1 MPEGKEKNH
10 PIQNIRGVGP
20 KIADTLSNLGIYQVE
35 DAVFHLPYKYED
47 RTNLTPIGD
56 APYETPLL
64 VEGEIVKSTVV
75 FRGKRMLI
83 TEIFDGTGRLTMRMF
98 HFALAQH
105 KNLKEGH
112 RIRCFG
118 TIRHGPKGKE
128 MIHPQYQVFS
138 QDEEIEIEDH
148 LTPIYPST
156 SNLQQGRLRK
166 LIQGSIVY
174 CQKNNLLKENWENEN
189 EDEDGF
195 KDLLSALIFI
205 HNPPTETSME
215 ILSAGKHPA
224 QRKLIKEELVAHIL
238 CSGMLK
244 RETELRKSPLMQ
256 STSKQENS
264 LLASLGFELT
274 NAQTRVWDEIKQDF
288 EKETP
293 MRRLLQGD
301 VGSGKTVIAA
311 LATLQASHNGL
322 QTAFM
327 CPTEILAEQH
337 YENMT
342 KWFTG
347 LGIKVDLLLGS
358 TKAKDRKRILSD
370 LQNGKTQV
378 LLGTHALFQKDV
390 IFNSVGL
397 TIIDEQHRFGVHQ
410 RFTLLEKGG
419 DKEKSPHQL
428 IMTATPIPR
437 TLSMTVYGALDTSII
452 DELPPG
458 RRPVETTSR
467 PNSMRS
473 KVIKRIEEVCLEGQR
488 VYWVCTLIEDS
499 DELEAQAAEDLFKEI
514 SKEVPKVKTG
524 LVHGRLKKEEKDKVI
539 NRFRKGDIQLL
550 VCTTVI
556 EVGVDVPEATLMI
569 IENPERLGLAQLH
582 QLRGRVGRK
591 ADLDSHC
598 LLLFKEPL
606 SDLAKERIS
615 TMETT
620 NDGFVIAEK
629 DLELR
634 GGGDIHGLRQSGLMN
649 LKIANPI
656 RDSDL
661 LESAQ
666 QEALLIAKTN
676 EVQAKSLISRW
687 VGARLDYSDS

>member
-1 MPEGKEKNH
+1 MPEGKNKNH

-20 KIADTLSNLGIYQVE
+20 KIAESLSNLGIYQIE
-35 DAVFHLPYKYED
+35 DAVFHLPYRYED
-47 RTNLTPIGD
+47 RTNLTPIGE
-56 APYETPLL
+56 APFETPLL
-64 VEGEIVKSTVV
+64 IEGEIVKSTVV
-75 FRGKRMLI
+75 FRGRRMLI
-83 TEIFDGTGRLTMRMF
+83 TEIYDGTGRLTMRMF

-105 KNLKEGH
+105 KNLKEGYK
-112 RIRCFG
+112 IRCFG

-138 QDEEIEIEDH
+138 KGDEIEIEDH

-156 SNLQQGRLRK
+156 SNLQQGRIRK
-166 LIQGSIVY
+166 MIQESILY
-174 CQKNNLLKENWENEN
+174 CQKNSLLKENWET
-189 EDEDGF
+189 EDESSF
-195 KDLLSALIFI
+195 KDLLSALTFI
-205 HNPPTETSME
+205 HNPPTETSLE
-215 ILSAGKHPA
+215 LLSLGQHPA

-244 RETELRKSPLMQ
+244 RETESRKVPLMKSP
-256 STSKQENS
+256 SSQEGKFMD
-264 LLASLGFELT
+264 SLGFNLT
-274 NAQTRVWDEIKQDF
+274 SAQERVWKEIKSDF
-288 EKETP
+288 NKESP

-301 VGSGKTVIAA
+301 VGSGKTVVAA
-311 LATLQASHNGL
+311 LAALQASQNGL
-322 QTAFM
+322 QTALM

-337 YENMT
+337 YVNISN
-342 KWFTG
+342 WFSK
-347 LGIKVDLLLGS
+347 LGIKVDLLLGA
-358 TKAKDRKRILSD
+358 TKAKERERILED
-370 LQNGKTQV
+370 LEQGTTKIMI
-378 LLGTHALFQKDV
+378 GTHTLFQKSV
-390 IFNSVGL
+390 IFRAIGL

-410 RFTLLEKGG
+410 RFSLLEKGG
-419 DKEKSPHQL
+419 SKERSPHQL

-437 TLSMTVYGALDTSII
+437 TLSMTVYGALDTSVI

-467 PNSMRS
+467 PNSMRE
-473 KVIKRIEEVCLEGQR
+473 KVINRIEKVCLEGQR
-488 VYWVCTLIEDS
+488 AFWVCTLIEDS
-499 DELEAQAAEDLFKEI
+499 DELEAQAAEELYKEI
-514 SKEVPKVKTG
+514 SHQIPKIKVG
-524 LVHGRLKKEEKDKVI
+524 LVHGRLKKEEKDKII
-539 NRFRKGDIQLL
+539 NKFRKGEIQLL

-591 ADLDSHC
+591 ADTDSHC
-598 LLLFKEPL
+598 LLLYKEPL
-606 SDLAKERIS
+606 SPLAQERIK
-615 TMETT
+615 TMEET

-666 QEALLIAKTN
+666 QEAFAIAKNN
-676 EVQAKSLISRW
+676 EVQARDLIYRW
-687 VGARLDYSDS
+687 IGTRKDYSDS

>member
-1 MPEGKEKNH
+1 MPEGNNKKH

-20 KIADTLSNLGIYQVE
+20 KIAESLSNLGIYQVE
-35 DAVFHLPYKYED
+35 DAVFHLPYRYED

-56 APYETPLL
+56 APFETPLL
-64 VEGEIVKSTVV
+64 IEGEIVKSTVV
-75 FRGKRMLI
+75 FRGRRMLI
-83 TEIFDGTGRLTMRMF
+83 TEIYDGTGRLTMRMF
-98 HFALAQH
+98 NFALAQH
-105 KNLKEGH
+105 KNLKEGCK
-112 RIRCFG
+112 IRCFG

-138 QDEEIEIEDH
+138 EGDEIEIEDH

-156 SNLQQGRLRK
+156 SNLQQGRIRK
-166 LIQGSIVY
+166 MIQESILY
-174 CQKNNLLKENWENEN
+174 CQKNSLLKENWET
-189 EDEDGF
+189 EDESSF
-195 KDLLSALIFI
+195 KDLLSALTFI
-205 HNPPTETSME
+205 HNPPTETSLE
-215 ILSAGKHPA
+215 LLSLGQHPA

-256 STSKQENS
+256 LASTHEDIFID
-264 LLASLGFELT
+264 SLGFVLT
-274 NAQTRVWDEIKQDF
+274 NAQTRVWNEIKQDF
-288 EKETP
+288 NKETP

-311 LATLQASHNGL
+311 LATLQASHNDL

-337 YENMT
+337 YENLT
-342 KWFTG
+342 KWFVV

-370 LQNGKTQV
+370 LQTGKTQV
-378 LLGTHALFQKDV
+378 LIGTHALFQKDV
-390 IFNSVGL
+390 VFKSVGL

-467 PNSMRS
+467 PNSMRN

-499 DELEAQAAEDLFKEI
+499 DELEAQAAEELFKEI
-514 SKEVPKVKTG
+514 SNEIPKVKTG
-524 LVHGRLKKEEKDKVI
+524 LVHGRLKKEEKDRVI
-539 NRFRKGDIQLL
+539 NRFRQGDIQLL

-591 ADLDSHC
+591 ADTDSHC
-598 LLLFKEPL
+598 LLLFREPL
-606 SDLAKERIS
+606 ADLAKERIS
-615 TMETT
+615 TMEST

-676 EVQAKSLISRW
+676 ELQARSLIHRW
-687 VGARLDYSDS
+687 IGARLDYSDS

>member
-1 MPEGKEKNH
+1 MPEGNNKKH

-20 KIADTLSNLGIYQVE
+20 KIAESLSNLGIYQVE
-35 DAVFHLPYKYED
+35 DAVFHLPYRYED

-56 APYETPLL
+56 APFETPLL
-64 VEGEIVKSTVV
+64 IEGEIVKSTVV
-75 FRGKRMLI
+75 FRGRRMLI
-83 TEIFDGTGRLTMRMF
+83 TEIYDGTGRLTMRMF
-98 HFALAQH
+98 HFAFAQH
-105 KNLKEGH
+105 KNLKEGSK
-112 RIRCFG
+112 IRCFG

-138 QDEEIEIEDH
+138 EGDEIEIEDH

-156 SNLQQGRLRK
+156 SNLQQGRIRK
-166 LIQGSIVY
+166 MVHESILY
-174 CQKNNLLKENWENEN
+174 CQKNSLLKENWET
-189 EDEDGF
+189 EDEGSF
-195 KDLLSALIFI
+195 KDLLSALTFI
-205 HNPPTETSME
+205 HNPPTETSLE
-215 ILSAGKHPA
+215 LLSLGQHPA

-256 STSKQENS
+256 LASTHEDIFID
-264 LLASLGFELT
+264 SLGFVLT
-274 NAQTRVWDEIKQDF
+274 NAQTRVWNEIKQDF
-288 EKETP
+288 NKETP

-311 LATLQASHNGL
+311 LATLQASHNDL

-337 YENMT
+337 YENLT
-342 KWFTG
+342 KWFVV

-370 LQNGKTQV
+370 LQTGKTQV
-378 LLGTHALFQKDV
+378 LIGTHALFQKDV
-390 IFNSVGL
+390 VFKSVGL

-467 PNSMRS
+467 PNSMRN

-499 DELEAQAAEDLFKEI
+499 DELEAQAAEELFKEI
-514 SKEVPKVKTG
+514 SNEIPKVKTG
-524 LVHGRLKKEEKDKVI
+524 LVHGRLKKEEKDRVI
-539 NRFRKGDIQLL
+539 NRFRQGDIQLL

-591 ADLDSHC
+591 ADTDSHC
-598 LLLFKEPL
+598 LLLFREPL
-606 SDLAKERIS
+606 ADLAKERIS
-615 TMETT
+615 TMEST

-676 EVQAKSLISRW
+676 ELQARSLIHRW
-687 VGARLDYSDS
+687 IGSRLDYSDS

>member
-1 MPEGKEKNH
+1 MPEGKEKKH
-10 PIQNIRGVGP
+10 PIQNIKGVGP
-20 KIADTLSNLGIYQVE
+20 KIADTLSNLGIYQVQ

-75 FRGKRMLI
+75 FRGRRMLI

-138 QDEEIEIEDH
+138 KDEKVEIEDH

-156 SNLQQGRLRK
+156 LNLQQGRLRK

-174 CQKNNLLKENWENEN
+174 CQKNNLLKENWETE
-189 EDEDGF
+189 EEGGF
-195 KDLLSALIFI
+195 KDLLSALTFI
-205 HNPPTETSME
+205 HNPPTETSLE
-215 ILSAGKHPA
+215 LLSSGQHPA

-256 STSKQENS
+256 SASKQEK
-264 LLASLGFELT
+264 LLLGSLGFELT
-274 NAQTRVWDEIKQDF
+274 DAQTRVWGEIKKDF

-311 LATLQASHNGL
+311 LATLQASHNSL

-342 KWFTG
+342 QWFTD

-370 LQNGKTQV
+370 LQSGKTQV

-499 DELEAQAAEDLFKEI
+499 DELEAQAAEELFKEI
-514 SKEVPKVKTG
+514 SSEVPKVKTG

-591 ADLDSHC
+591 ADTDSHC
-598 LLLFKEPL
+598 LLLFREPL
-606 SDLAKERIS
+606 SELAKERIS
-615 TMETT
+615 TMENT

-676 EVQAKSLISRW
+676 ELQARSLIKRW
-687 VGARLDYSDS
+687 IGARLDYSDS

>member
-1 MPEGKEKNH
+1 MPEGNNKKH

-20 KIADTLSNLGIYQVE
+20 KIAESLSNLGIYQVE
-35 DAVFHLPYKYED
+35 DAVFHLPYRYED

-56 APYETPLL
+56 APFETPLL
-64 VEGEIVKSTVV
+64 IEGEIVKSTVV
-75 FRGKRMLI
+75 FRGRRMLI
-83 TEIFDGTGRLTMRMF
+83 TEIYDGTGRLTMRMF
-98 HFALAQH
+98 HFAFAQH
-105 KNLKEGH
+105 KNLKEGCK
-112 RIRCFG
+112 IRCFG

-138 QDEEIEIEDH
+138 EGDEIEIEDH

-156 SNLQQGRLRK
+156 SNLQQGRIRK
-166 LIQGSIVY
+166 MIQESILY
-174 CQKNNLLKENWENEN
+174 CQKNSLLKENWET
-189 EDEDGF
+189 EDEGSF
-195 KDLLSALIFI
+195 KDLLSALTFI
-205 HNPPTETSME
+205 HNPPTETSLE
-215 ILSAGKHPA
+215 LLSLGQHPA

-256 STSKQENS
+256 LASTHEDIFID
-264 LLASLGFELT
+264 SLGFVLT
-274 NAQTRVWDEIKQDF
+274 NAQTRVWNEIKQDF
-288 EKETP
+288 NKETP

-311 LATLQASHNGL
+311 LATLQASHNDL

-337 YENMT
+337 YENLT
-342 KWFTG
+342 KWFVV

-370 LQNGKTQV
+370 LQTGKTQV

-390 IFNSVGL
+390 VFKSVGL

-467 PNSMRS
+467 PNSMRN

-499 DELEAQAAEDLFKEI
+499 DELEAQAAEELFKEI
-514 SKEVPKVKTG
+514 SNEIPKVKTG
-524 LVHGRLKKEEKDKVI
+524 LVHGRLKKEEKDRVI
-539 NRFRKGDIQLL
+539 NRFRQGDIQLL

-591 ADLDSHC
+591 ADTDSHC
-598 LLLFKEPL
+598 LLLFREPL
-606 SDLAKERIS
+606 ADLAKERIS
-615 TMETT
+615 TMEST

-676 EVQAKSLISRW
+676 ELQARSLIHRW
-687 VGARLDYSDS
+687 IGARLDYSDS

>member
-75 FRGKRMLI
+75 FRGRRMLI

-98 HFALAQH
+98 HFAFAQH

-138 QDEEIEIEDH
+138 KDEEVEIEDH

-174 CQKNNLLKENWENEN
+174 CQKNNLLKENWET
-189 EDEDGF
+189 EDEGGF
-195 KDLLSALIFI
+195 KDLLSALTFI
-205 HNPPTETSME
+205 HNPPTETSLE
-215 ILSAGKHPA
+215 LLSSGQHPA

-256 STSKQENS
+256 SASRQEN
-264 LLASLGFELT
+264 LLLGSLGFELT

-311 LATLQASHNGL
+311 LATLQASDNSL

-342 KWFTG
+342 QWFTD

-370 LQNGKTQV
+370 LQSGKTQV

-473 KVIKRIEEVCLEGQR
+473 KVIKRIEEVCLDGQR

-499 DELEAQAAEDLFKEI
+499 DELEAQAAEELFKEI

-591 ADLDSHC
+591 ADTDSHC
-598 LLLFKEPL
+598 LLLFREPL
-606 SDLAKERIS
+606 SELAKERIS
-615 TMETT
+615 TMENT

-676 EVQAKSLISRW
+676 ELQARSLINRW
-687 VGARLDYSDS
+687 IGARLDYSDS

>member
-138 QDEEIEIEDH
+138 KDEEIEIEDH

-174 CQKNNLLKENWENEN
+174 CQKNNLLEENWENK
-189 EDEDGF
+189 DEDGF
-195 KDLLSALIFI
+195 KDLLSALVFI
-205 HNPPTETSME
+205 HSPPTETSLE

-256 STSKQENS
+256 STSKQEDS
-264 LLASLGFELT
+264 LLGSLGFELT

-311 LATLQASHNGL
+311 LATLQASDNGL

-337 YENMT
+337 YENMS
-342 KWFTG
+342 KWFSG

-390 IFNSVGL
+390 FFNSVGL

-606 SDLAKERIS
+606 SDLAKERIN

>member
-1 MPEGKEKNH
+1 MPEGNNKKH

-20 KIADTLSNLGIYQVE
+20 KIAESLSNLGIYQVE
-35 DAVFHLPYKYED
+35 DAVFHLPYRYED

-56 APYETPLL
+56 APFETPLL
-64 VEGEIVKSTVV
+64 IEGEIVKSTVV
-75 FRGKRMLI
+75 FRGRRMLI
-83 TEIFDGTGRLTMRMF
+83 TEIYDGTGRLTMRMF
-98 HFALAQH
+98 HFAFAQH
-105 KNLKEGH
+105 KNLKEGYK
-112 RIRCFG
+112 IRCFG

-138 QDEEIEIEDH
+138 KDDEIEVEDH
-148 LTPIYPST
+148 LTPIYPAT
-156 SNLQQGRLRK
+156 SNLQQGRIRK
-166 LIQGSIVY
+166 MIQESILY
-174 CQKNNLLKENWENEN
+174 CQKNDLLKEYWEKDSVNNFE
-189 EDEDGF
+189 
-195 KDLLSALIFI
+195 DLLSALTFI
-205 HNPPTETSME
+205 HNPPTETNLELLAS
-215 ILSAGKHPA
+215 GQHPA

-244 RETELRKSPLMQ
+244 RETESRKAPLMKSP
-256 STSKQENS
+256 SSKEDKFMN
-264 LLASLGFELT
+264 SLGFNLT
-274 NAQTRVWDEIKQDF
+274 GAQERVWKEIKSDF
-288 EKETP
+288 NKEIP

-301 VGSGKTVIAA
+301 VGSGKTVVAA
-311 LATLQASHNGL
+311 LAALQASQNGL
-322 QTAFM
+322 QTALM

-337 YENMT
+337 YVNVSN
-342 KWFTG
+342 WFSK

-358 TKAKDRKRILSD
+358 TKAKERERILED
-370 LQNGKTQV
+370 LEKGTTKIMI
-378 LLGTHALFQKDV
+378 GTHTLFQK
-390 IFNSVGL
+390 SVVFRAIGL

-410 RFTLLEKGG
+410 RFSLLEKGG
-419 DKEKSPHQL
+419 SKERSPHQL

-437 TLSMTVYGALDTSII
+437 TLSMTVYGALDTSVI

-458 RRPVETTSR
+458 RRPVETASR
-467 PNSMRS
+467 PNSMRE
-473 KVIKRIEEVCLEGQR
+473 KIINRIEKVCLEGQR
-488 VYWVCTLIEDS
+488 AFWVCTLIEDS
-499 DELEAQAAEDLFKEI
+499 DELEAQAAEELYKEI
-514 SKEVPKVKTG
+514 SHQIPKIKVG
-524 LVHGRLKKEEKDKVI
+524 LVHGRLKKEEKDKII
-539 NRFRKGDIQLL
+539 NKFRKGEIQLL

-591 ADLDSHC
+591 ADTDSHC
-598 LLLFKEPL
+598 LLLYKEPL
-606 SDLAKERIS
+606 SPLAQERIK
-615 TMETT
+615 TMEET

-666 QEALLIAKTN
+666 QEAFTIAKTN
-676 EVQAKSLISRW
+676 EKQARLLIARW
-687 VGARLDYSDS
+687 IGTRLDYSDS

>member
-20 KIADTLSNLGIYQVE
+20 KIADILSNLGIYQVE

-75 FRGKRMLI
+75 FRGRRMLI

-98 HFALAQH
+98 HFAFAQH
-105 KNLKEGH
+105 KNLKEGY

-138 QDEEIEIEDH
+138 KDEEVEIEDH

-174 CQKNNLLKENWENEN
+174 CQKNNLLKESWET
-189 EDEDGF
+189 EDEGGF
-195 KDLLSALIFI
+195 KDLLSALTFI
-205 HNPPTETSME
+205 HNPPTETSLE
-215 ILSAGKHPA
+215 LLSSGQHPA

-256 STSKQENS
+256 SASRQEN
-264 LLASLGFELT
+264 LLLGSLGFELT

-311 LATLQASHNGL
+311 LATLQASDNSL

-342 KWFTG
+342 QWFTD

-370 LQNGKTQV
+370 LQSGKTQV

-390 IFNSVGL
+390 IFKSVGL

-473 KVIKRIEEVCLEGQR
+473 KVIKRIEEVCLDGQR

-499 DELEAQAAEDLFKEI
+499 DELEAQAAEELFKEI

-591 ADLDSHC
+591 ADTDSHC
-598 LLLFKEPL
+598 LLLFREPL
-606 SDLAKERIS
+606 SELAKERIS
-615 TMETT
+615 TMENT

-676 EVQAKSLISRW
+676 ELQARSLINRW
-687 VGARLDYSDS
+687 IGARLDYSDS

>member
-75 FRGKRMLI
+75 FRGRRMLI

-112 RIRCFG
+112 RVRCFG

-138 QDEEIEIEDH
+138 KDEEVEIEDH

-156 SNLQQGRLRK
+156 SSLQQGRLRK
-166 LIQGSIVY
+166 LVQGSIVY
-174 CQKNNLLKENWENEN
+174 CQKNNLLKESWET
-189 EDEDGF
+189 EDEGGF
-195 KDLLSALIFI
+195 KDLLSALTFI
-205 HNPPTETSME
+205 HNPPTETSLE
-215 ILSAGKHPA
+215 LLSSGQHPA

-256 STSKQENS
+256 SAPRQEN
-264 LLASLGFELT
+264 LLIDSLGFELT

-311 LATLQASHNGL
+311 LATLQASDNGL

-342 KWFTG
+342 QWFAD

-370 LQNGKTQV
+370 LQSGKTQV

-419 DKEKSPHQL
+419 DKQKSPHQL

-473 KVIKRIEEVCLEGQR
+473 KVIKRIEEVCLDGQR

-499 DELEAQAAEDLFKEI
+499 DELEAQAAEELFKEI
-514 SKEVPKVKTG
+514 STKVPRVKTG

-539 NRFRKGDIQLL
+539 NRFRNGDIQLL

-591 ADLDSHC
+591 ADTDSHC

-606 SDLAKERIS
+606 SELAKKRIS
-615 TMETT
+615 TMENT

-676 EVQAKSLISRW
+676 EAQARSLINRW
-687 VGARLDYSDS
+687 IGARLDYSDS

>member
-75 FRGKRMLI
+75 FRGRRMLI

-98 HFALAQH
+98 HFAFAQH

-138 QDEEIEIEDH
+138 KDEEVEIEDH

-166 LIQGSIVY
+166 LIQGSIIY
-174 CQKNNLLKENWENEN
+174 CQKNNLLKENWET
-189 EDEDGF
+189 EDEGGF
-195 KDLLSALIFI
+195 KDLLSALTFI
-205 HNPPTETSME
+205 HNPPTETSLE
-215 ILSAGKHPA
+215 LLSSGQHPA

-256 STSKQENS
+256 SASRQEN
-264 LLASLGFELT
+264 LLLGSLGFELT

-311 LATLQASHNGL
+311 LATLQASDNSL

-342 KWFTG
+342 QWFTN

-370 LQNGKTQV
+370 LQSGETQV

-390 IFNSVGL
+390 IFKAVGL

-473 KVIKRIEEVCLEGQR
+473 KVIKRIEEVCLDGQR

-499 DELEAQAAEDLFKEI
+499 DELEAQAAEELFKEI

-591 ADLDSHC
+591 ADTDSHC
-598 LLLFKEPL
+598 LLLFREPL
-606 SDLAKERIS
+606 SELAKERIS
-615 TMETT
+615 TMENT

-676 EVQAKSLISRW
+676 ELQARSLINRW
-687 VGARLDYSDS
+687 IGARLDYSDS

>member
-20 KIADTLSNLGIYQVE
+20 KIADILSNLGIYQVE

-75 FRGKRMLI
+75 FRGRRMLI

-98 HFALAQH
+98 HFAFAQH

-138 QDEEIEIEDH
+138 KDEEVEIEDH

-166 LIQGSIVY
+166 LIQGSIIY
-174 CQKNNLLKENWENEN
+174 CQKNNLLKENWET
-189 EDEDGF
+189 EDEGGF
-195 KDLLSALIFI
+195 KDLLSALTFI
-205 HNPPTETSME
+205 HNPPTETSLE
-215 ILSAGKHPA
+215 LLSSGQHPA

-256 STSKQENS
+256 SASRQEN
-264 LLASLGFELT
+264 LLLGSLGFELT

-311 LATLQASHNGL
+311 LATLQASDNSL

-337 YENMT
+337 FENMT
-342 KWFTG
+342 QWFTD

-370 LQNGKTQV
+370 LQSGKTQV

-390 IFNSVGL
+390 IFKSVGL

-473 KVIKRIEEVCLEGQR
+473 KVIKRIEEVCLDGQR

-499 DELEAQAAEDLFKEI
+499 DELEAQAAEELFKEI

-591 ADLDSHC
+591 ADTDSHC
-598 LLLFKEPL
+598 LLLFREPL
-606 SDLAKERIS
+606 SELAKERIS
-615 TMETT
+615 TMENT

-676 EVQAKSLISRW
+676 ELQARSLINRW
-687 VGARLDYSDS
+687 IGARLDYSDS

>member
-1 MPEGKEKNH
+1 MPEGKEKKH
-10 PIQNIRGVGP
+10 PIQNIKGVGP
-20 KIADTLSNLGIYQVE
+20 KIANTLSNLGIYQVQ

-75 FRGKRMLI
+75 FRGRRMLI

-138 QDEEIEIEDH
+138 KDEKVEIEDH

-156 SNLQQGRLRK
+156 LNLQQGRLRK

-174 CQKNNLLKENWENEN
+174 CQKNNLLKENWETE
-189 EDEDGF
+189 EEGGF
-195 KDLLSALIFI
+195 KDLLSALTFI
-205 HNPPTETSME
+205 HNPPTETSLE
-215 ILSAGKHPA
+215 LLSSGQHPA

-256 STSKQENS
+256 SASKQEK
-264 LLASLGFELT
+264 LLLGSLGFELT
-274 NAQTRVWDEIKQDF
+274 NAQTRVWGEIKKDF

-311 LATLQASHNGL
+311 LATLQASHNSL

-342 KWFTG
+342 GWFSG

-499 DELEAQAAEDLFKEI
+499 DELEAQAAEELFKEI
-514 SKEVPKVKTG
+514 SSEVPKVKTG

-591 ADLDSHC
+591 ADTDSHC
-598 LLLFKEPL
+598 LLLFREPL
-606 SDLAKERIS
+606 SELAKERIS
-615 TMETT
+615 TMENT

-676 EVQAKSLISRW
+676 ELQARSLIKRW
-687 VGARLDYSDS
+687 IGARLDYSDS

>member
-1 MPEGKEKNH
+1 MPEGKEKKH
-10 PIQNIRGVGP
+10 PIQNIKGVGP

-75 FRGKRMLI
+75 FRGRRMLI

-138 QDEEIEIEDH
+138 KDEEVEIEDH

-166 LIQGSIVY
+166 LIQGSIIY
-174 CQKNNLLKENWENEN
+174 CQKNNLLKENWET
-189 EDEDGF
+189 EDEGGF
-195 KDLLSALIFI
+195 KDLLSALTFI
-205 HNPPTETSME
+205 HNPPTETSLE
-215 ILSAGKHPA
+215 LLSSGQHPA

-256 STSKQENS
+256 SASKQEK
-264 LLASLGFELT
+264 LLLGSLGFELT
-274 NAQTRVWDEIKQDF
+274 NAQTRVWGEIKKDF

-311 LATLQASHNGL
+311 LATLQASHNSL

-342 KWFTG
+342 GWFSG

-370 LQNGKTQV
+370 LQSGKTQV

-473 KVIKRIEEVCLEGQR
+473 KVIKRIEEVCLDGQR

-499 DELEAQAAEDLFKEI
+499 DELEAQAAEELFKEI

-591 ADLDSHC
+591 ADTDSHC
-598 LLLFKEPL
+598 LLLFREPL
-606 SDLAKERIS
+606 SELAKERIS
-615 TMETT
+615 TMENT

-676 EVQAKSLISRW
+676 ELQARSLIKRW
-687 VGARLDYSDS
+687 IGARLDYSDS

>member
-20 KIADTLSNLGIYQVE
+20 KIADTLSNLGIYRVE

-64 VEGEIVKSTVV
+64 IEGEIVKSTVV
-75 FRGKRMLI
+75 FRGRRMLI

-138 QDEEIEIEDH
+138 KDEEVEIEDH

-166 LIQGSIVY
+166 LIQGSIIY
-174 CQKNNLLKENWENEN
+174 CQKNNLLKENWET
-189 EDEDGF
+189 EDEGGF
-195 KDLLSALIFI
+195 KDLLSALTFI
-205 HNPPTETSME
+205 HNPPTETSLE
-215 ILSAGKHPA
+215 LLSSGQHPA

-256 STSKQENS
+256 SASRQEN
-264 LLASLGFELT
+264 LLLGSLGFELT

-311 LATLQASHNGL
+311 LATLQASDNSL

-342 KWFTG
+342 QWFTG

-370 LQNGKTQV
+370 LQSGKTQV

-390 IFNSVGL
+390 IFKSVGL

-473 KVIKRIEEVCLEGQR
+473 KVIKRIEEVCLDGQR

-499 DELEAQAAEDLFKEI
+499 DELEAQAAEELFKEI

-524 LVHGRLKKEEKDKVI
+524 LVHGRLKKEDKDKVI

-591 ADLDSHC
+591 ADTDSHC
-598 LLLFKEPL
+598 LLLFREPL
-606 SDLAKERIS
+606 SELAKERIS
-615 TMETT
+615 TMENT

-676 EVQAKSLISRW
+676 ELQARSLINRW
-687 VGARLDYSDS
+687 IGARLDYSDS

>member
-75 FRGKRMLI
+75 FRGRRMLI

-138 QDEEIEIEDH
+138 KDEKVEIEDH

-174 CQKNNLLKENWENEN
+174 CQKNNLLKENWET
-189 EDEDGF
+189 EDKDDF
-195 KDLLSALIFI
+195 KDLLSALTFI
-205 HNPPTETSME
+205 HNPSTETSLE
-215 ILSAGKHPA
+215 LLSLGQHPA

-256 STSKQENS
+256 PATKQEN
-264 LLASLGFELT
+264 LLLDSLGFELT
-274 NAQTRVWDEIKQDF
+274 NAQTRVWNEIKQDF
-288 EKETP
+288 EKGTP

-311 LATLQASHNGL
+311 LATLQASHNSL

-342 KWFTG
+342 EWFTG

-358 TKAKDRKRILSD
+358 TKAKDRKRILAD
-370 LQNGKTQV
+370 LQIGKTHV

-390 IFNSVGL
+390 VFNSVGL

-419 DKEKSPHQL
+419 NKKKSPHQL

-473 KVIKRIEEVCLEGQR
+473 KVIKRVEEVCLEGQR

-499 DELEAQAAEDLFKEI
+499 DELEAQAAEELFKEI
-514 SKEVPKVKTG
+514 SSEVPKVKTG

-615 TMETT
+615 TMENT

-676 EVQAKSLISRW
+676 ELQAKSLINRW
-687 VGARLDYSDS
+687 IGSRLDYSDS

>member
-75 FRGKRMLI
+75 FRGRRMLI

-98 HFALAQH
+98 HFAFAQH

-138 QDEEIEIEDH
+138 KDEEVEIEDH

-166 LIQGSIVY
+166 LIQGSIIY
-174 CQKNNLLKENWENEN
+174 CQKNNLLKENWET
-189 EDEDGF
+189 EDEGGF
-195 KDLLSALIFI
+195 KDLLSALTFI
-205 HNPPTETSME
+205 HNPPTETSLE
-215 ILSAGKHPA
+215 LLSSGQHPA

-256 STSKQENS
+256 SASRQEN
-264 LLASLGFELT
+264 LLLGSLGFELT

-288 EKETP
+288 EKKTP

-311 LATLQASHNGL
+311 LATLQASDNSL

-342 KWFTG
+342 QWFTD

-370 LQNGKTQV
+370 LQSGKTQV

-390 IFNSVGL
+390 IFKSVGL

-473 KVIKRIEEVCLEGQR
+473 KVIKRIEEVCLDGQR

-499 DELEAQAAEDLFKEI
+499 DELEAQAAEELFKEI

-591 ADLDSHC
+591 ADTDSHC
-598 LLLFKEPL
+598 LLLFREPL
-606 SDLAKERIS
+606 SELAKERIS
-615 TMETT
+615 TMENT

-676 EVQAKSLISRW
+676 ELQARSLINRW
-687 VGARLDYSDS
+687 IGARLDYSDS

>member
-1 MPEGKEKNH
+1 MPEGKEKKH

-64 VEGEIVKSTVV
+64 IEGEIVKSTVV
-75 FRGKRMLI
+75 FRSRRMLI

-112 RIRCFG
+112 KIRCFG

-138 QDEEIEIEDH
+138 KDEKVEIEDH

-156 SNLQQGRLRK
+156 LNLQQGRLRK

-174 CQKNNLLKENWENEN
+174 CQKNNLLKENWETE
-189 EDEDGF
+189 EKGGF
-195 KDLLSALIFI
+195 KDLLSALTFI
-205 HNPPTETSME
+205 HNPPTETSLE
-215 ILSAGKHPA
+215 LLSSGQHPA

-256 STSKQENS
+256 SASKQEK
-264 LLASLGFELT
+264 LLLGSLGFELT
-274 NAQTRVWDEIKQDF
+274 NAQTRVWGEIKKDF

-311 LATLQASHNGL
+311 LATLQASHNSL

-342 KWFTG
+342 EWFTG

-370 LQNGKTQV
+370 LQSGKTQV

-499 DELEAQAAEDLFKEI
+499 DELEAQAAEELFKEI
-514 SKEVPKVKTG
+514 SSEVPKVKTG

-591 ADLDSHC
+591 ADTDSHC
-598 LLLFKEPL
+598 LLLFREPL
-606 SDLAKERIS
+606 SELAKERIS
-615 TMETT
+615 TMENT

-676 EVQAKSLISRW
+676 ELHARSLINRW
-687 VGARLDYSDS
+687 IGARLDYSDS

>member
-1 MPEGKEKNH
+1 
-10 PIQNIRGVGP
+10 
-20 KIADTLSNLGIYQVE
+20 
-35 DAVFHLPYKYED
+35 
-47 RTNLTPIGD
+47 
-56 APYETPLL
+56 
-64 VEGEIVKSTVV
+64 
-75 FRGKRMLI
+75 
-83 TEIFDGTGRLTMRMF
+83 
-98 HFALAQH
+98 
-105 KNLKEGH
+105 
-112 RIRCFG
+112 
-118 TIRHGPKGKE
+118 
-128 MIHPQYQVFS
+128 
-138 QDEEIEIEDH
+138 
-148 LTPIYPST
+148 
-156 SNLQQGRLRK
+156 
-166 LIQGSIVY
+166 
-174 CQKNNLLKENWENEN
+174 
-189 EDEDGF
+189 
-195 KDLLSALIFI
+195 
-205 HNPPTETSME
+205 
-215 ILSAGKHPA
+215 
-224 QRKLIKEELVAHIL
+224 
-238 CSGMLK
+238 MLK
-244 RETELRKSPLMQ
+244 RETELRKSPLMK
-256 STSKQENS
+256 SVSRQEN
-264 LLASLGFELT
+264 LLLGSLGFELT

-311 LATLQASHNGL
+311 LATLQASHNSL

-342 KWFTG
+342 QWFTG

-390 IFNSVGL
+390 IFKSVGL

-473 KVIKRIEEVCLEGQR
+473 KVIKRIEEVCLDGQR

-499 DELEAQAAEDLFKEI
+499 DELEAQAAEELFKEI

-524 LVHGRLKKEEKDKVI
+524 LVHGRLKKEDKDKVI

-591 ADLDSHC
+591 ADTDSHC
-598 LLLFKEPL
+598 LLLFREPL
-606 SDLAKERIS
+606 SELAKERIS
-615 TMETT
+615 TMENT

-676 EVQAKSLISRW
+676 ELQARSLINRW
-687 VGARLDYSDS
+687 IGARLDYSDS

>member
-20 KIADTLSNLGIYQVE
+20 KIADTLSNLGIYRVE

-64 VEGEIVKSTVV
+64 IEGEIVKSTVV
-75 FRGKRMLI
+75 FRGRRMLI

-98 HFALAQH
+98 HFAFAQH

-138 QDEEIEIEDH
+138 KDEEVEIEDH

-174 CQKNNLLKENWENEN
+174 CQKNNLLKENWET
-189 EDEDGF
+189 EDEGGF
-195 KDLLSALIFI
+195 KDLLSALTFI
-205 HNPPTETSME
+205 HNPPTETSLE
-215 ILSAGKHPA
+215 LLSSGQHPA

-244 RETELRKSPLMQ
+244 RETELRKSPLMK
-256 STSKQENS
+256 SASRQEN
-264 LLASLGFELT
+264 LLLGSLGFELT

-311 LATLQASHNGL
+311 LATLQASHNSL

-342 KWFTG
+342 QWFTG

-390 IFNSVGL
+390 IFKSVGL

-473 KVIKRIEEVCLEGQR
+473 KVIKRIEEVCLDGQR

-499 DELEAQAAEDLFKEI
+499 DELEAQAAEELFKEI

-524 LVHGRLKKEEKDKVI
+524 LVHGRLKKEDKDKVI

-591 ADLDSHC
+591 ADTDSHC
-598 LLLFKEPL
+598 LLLFREPL
-606 SDLAKERIS
+606 SELAKERIS
-615 TMETT
+615 TMENT

-676 EVQAKSLISRW
+676 ELQARSLIKRW
-687 VGARLDYSDS
+687 IGARLDYSDS

>member
-1 MPEGKEKNH
+1 MPEGNNKKH

-20 KIADTLSNLGIYQVE
+20 KIAESLSNLGIYQVE
-35 DAVFHLPYKYED
+35 DAVFHLPYRYED

-56 APYETPLL
+56 APFETPLL
-64 VEGEIVKSTVV
+64 IEGEIVKSTVV
-75 FRGKRMLI
+75 FRGRRMLI
-83 TEIFDGTGRLTMRMF
+83 TEIYDGTGRLTMRMF

-105 KNLKEGH
+105 KNLKEGYK
-112 RIRCFG
+112 IRCFG

-128 MIHPQYQVFS
+128 MIHPQYKVFS
-138 QDEEIEIEDH
+138 EDDEIEIEDH

-156 SNLQQGRLRK
+156 SNLQQGRIRK
-166 LIQGSIVY
+166 MIQESILY
-174 CQKNNLLKENWENEN
+174 CQKNSLLKENWET
-189 EDEDGF
+189 EDEGSF
-195 KDLLSALIFI
+195 KDLLSALTFI
-205 HNPPTETSME
+205 HNPPTETSLE
-215 ILSAGKHPA
+215 LLSLGQHPA

-244 RETELRKSPLMQ
+244 RETELRKSPLMHLA
-256 STSKQENS
+256 STHEDIFID
-264 LLASLGFELT
+264 SLGFVLT
-274 NAQTRVWDEIKQDF
+274 NAQTRVWNEIKQDF
-288 EKETP
+288 NKETP

-311 LATLQASHNGL
+311 LATLQASHNDL

-337 YENMT
+337 YENLT
-342 KWFTG
+342 EWFVD

-370 LQNGKTQV
+370 LQTGKTQV

-390 IFNSVGL
+390 VFKSVGL

-437 TLSMTVYGALDTSII
+437 TLSMTVYGALDTSVI

-458 RRPVETTSR
+458 RRPVQTTSR
-467 PNSMRS
+467 PNSMRN

-499 DELEAQAAEDLFKEI
+499 DELEAQAAEELFKEI
-514 SKEVPKVKTG
+514 SNEIPKVKTG
-524 LVHGRLKKEEKDKVI
+524 LVHGRLKKEEKDRVI
-539 NRFRKGDIQLL
+539 NRFRQGDIQLL

-591 ADLDSHC
+591 ADTDSHC
-598 LLLFKEPL
+598 LLLFREPL
-606 SDLAKERIS
+606 ADLAKERIS
-615 TMETT
+615 TLEST

-676 EVQAKSLISRW
+676 ELQARSLIHRW
-687 VGARLDYSDS
+687 IGTRLDYSDS

>member
-75 FRGKRMLI
+75 FRGRRMLI

-98 HFALAQH
+98 HFAFAQH
-105 KNLKEGH
+105 KNLQEGH

-138 QDEEIEIEDH
+138 KDEEVEIEDH

-166 LIQGSIVY
+166 LIQGSIIY
-174 CQKNNLLKENWENEN
+174 CQKNNLLKENWET
-189 EDEDGF
+189 EDEGGF
-195 KDLLSALIFI
+195 KDLLSALTFI
-205 HNPPTETSME
+205 HNPPTETSLE
-215 ILSAGKHPA
+215 LLSSGQHPA

-256 STSKQENS
+256 SASRQEN
-264 LLASLGFELT
+264 LLLGSLGFELT

-311 LATLQASHNGL
+311 LATLQASDNSL

-342 KWFTG
+342 QWFTD

-370 LQNGKTQV
+370 LQSGETQV

-390 IFNSVGL
+390 IFKSVGL

-473 KVIKRIEEVCLEGQR
+473 KVIKRIEEVCLDGQR

-499 DELEAQAAEDLFKEI
+499 DELEAQAAEELFKEI

-591 ADLDSHC
+591 ADTDSHC
-598 LLLFKEPL
+598 LLLFREPL
-606 SDLAKERIS
+606 SELAKERIS
-615 TMETT
+615 TMENT

-676 EVQAKSLISRW
+676 ELQARSLINRW
-687 VGARLDYSDS
+687 IGARLDYSDS

>member
-56 APYETPLL
+56 AQYETPLL

-75 FRGKRMLI
+75 FRGRRMLI

-98 HFALAQH
+98 HFAFAQH

-138 QDEEIEIEDH
+138 KDEEVEIEDH

-166 LIQGSIVY
+166 LIQGSIIY
-174 CQKNNLLKENWENEN
+174 CQKNNLLKENWET
-189 EDEDGF
+189 EDEGGF
-195 KDLLSALIFI
+195 KDLLSALTFI
-205 HNPPTETSME
+205 HNPPTETSLE
-215 ILSAGKHPA
+215 LLSSGQHPA

-256 STSKQENS
+256 SASRQEN
-264 LLASLGFELT
+264 LLLGSLGFELT

-311 LATLQASHNGL
+311 LATLQASDNSL

-342 KWFTG
+342 QWFTD

-370 LQNGKTQV
+370 LQSGKTQV

-390 IFNSVGL
+390 IFKSVGL

-473 KVIKRIEEVCLEGQR
+473 KVIKRIEEVCLDGQR

-499 DELEAQAAEDLFKEI
+499 DELEAQAAEELFKEI

-591 ADLDSHC
+591 ADTDSHC
-598 LLLFKEPL
+598 LLLFREPL
-606 SDLAKERIS
+606 SELAKERIS
-615 TMETT
+615 TMENT

-676 EVQAKSLISRW
+676 ELQARSLINRW
-687 VGARLDYSDS
+687 IGARLDYSDS

>member
-75 FRGKRMLI
+75 FRGRRMLI

-98 HFALAQH
+98 HFAFAQH

-138 QDEEIEIEDH
+138 KDEEVEIEDH

-166 LIQGSIVY
+166 LIQGSIIY
-174 CQKNNLLKENWENEN
+174 CQKNNLLKENWET
-189 EDEDGF
+189 EDEGGF
-195 KDLLSALIFI
+195 KDLLSALTFI
-205 HNPPTETSME
+205 HNPPTETSLE
-215 ILSAGKHPA
+215 LLSSGQHPA

-256 STSKQENS
+256 SASRQEN
-264 LLASLGFELT
+264 LLLGSLGFELT

-311 LATLQASHNGL
+311 LATLQASDNSL

-342 KWFTG
+342 QWFTD

-370 LQNGKTQV
+370 LQSGKTQV

-390 IFNSVGL
+390 IFKSVGL

-473 KVIKRIEEVCLEGQR
+473 KVIKRIEEVCLDGQR

-499 DELEAQAAEDLFKEI
+499 DELEAQAAEELFKEI

-591 ADLDSHC
+591 ADTDSHC
-598 LLLFKEPL
+598 LLLFREPL
-606 SDLAKERIS
+606 SELAKERIS
-615 TMETT
+615 TMENT

-676 EVQAKSLISRW
+676 ELQARSLINRW
-687 VGARLDYSDS
+687 IGARLDYSDS

>member
-1 MPEGKEKNH
+1 MPEGKNKNH

-20 KIADTLSNLGIYQVE
+20 KIAESLSNLGIYQIE
-35 DAVFHLPYKYED
+35 DAVFHLPYRYED
-47 RTNLTPIGD
+47 RTNLTPIGE
-56 APYETPLL
+56 APFETPLL
-64 VEGEIVKSTVV
+64 IEGEIVKSTVV
-75 FRGKRMLI
+75 FRGRRMLI
-83 TEIFDGTGRLTMRMF
+83 TEIYDGTGRLTMRMF

-105 KNLKEGH
+105 KNLKEGYK
-112 RIRCFG
+112 IRCFG

-138 QDEEIEIEDH
+138 KGDEIEIEDH

-156 SNLQQGRLRK
+156 SNLQQGRIRK
-166 LIQGSIVY
+166 MIQESILY
-174 CQKNNLLKENWENEN
+174 CQKNSLLKENWET
-189 EDEDGF
+189 EDESSF
-195 KDLLSALIFI
+195 KDLLSALTFI
-205 HNPPTETSME
+205 HNPPTETSLE
-215 ILSAGKHPA
+215 LLSLGQHPA

-244 RETELRKSPLMQ
+244 RETESRKAPLMKSP
-256 STSKQENS
+256 SSQEGKFMD
-264 LLASLGFELT
+264 SLGFNLT
-274 NAQTRVWDEIKQDF
+274 SAQERVWKEIKSDF
-288 EKETP
+288 NKESP

-301 VGSGKTVIAA
+301 VGSGKTVVAA
-311 LATLQASHNGL
+311 LAALQASQNGL
-322 QTAFM
+322 QTALM

-337 YENMT
+337 YVNISN
-342 KWFTG
+342 WFSK
-347 LGIKVDLLLGS
+347 LGIKVDLLLGA
-358 TKAKDRKRILSD
+358 TKAKERERILED
-370 LQNGKTQV
+370 LEQGTTKIMI
-378 LLGTHALFQKDV
+378 GTHTLFQKSV
-390 IFNSVGL
+390 IFRAIGL

-410 RFTLLEKGG
+410 RFSLLEKGG
-419 DKEKSPHQL
+419 SKERSPHQL

-437 TLSMTVYGALDTSII
+437 TLSMTVYGALDTSVI

-467 PNSMRS
+467 PNSMRE
-473 KVIKRIEEVCLEGQR
+473 KVINRIEKVCLEGQR
-488 VYWVCTLIEDS
+488 AFWVCTLIEDS
-499 DELEAQAAEDLFKEI
+499 DELEAQAAEELYKEI
-514 SKEVPKVKTG
+514 SHQIPKIKVG
-524 LVHGRLKKEEKDKVI
+524 LVHGRLKKEEKDKII
-539 NRFRKGDIQLL
+539 NKFRKGEIQLL

-591 ADLDSHC
+591 ADTNSHC
-598 LLLFKEPL
+598 LLLYKEPL
-606 SDLAKERIS
+606 SPLAQERIK
-615 TMETT
+615 TMEET

-666 QEALLIAKTN
+666 QEAFAIAKNN
-676 EVQAKSLISRW
+676 EVQARDLIYRW
-687 VGARLDYSDS
+687 IGTRKDYSDS

>member
-75 FRGKRMLI
+75 FRGRRMLI

-98 HFALAQH
+98 HFAFAQH

-138 QDEEIEIEDH
+138 KDEEVEIEDH

-174 CQKNNLLKENWENEN
+174 CQKNNLLKENWET
-189 EDEDGF
+189 EDMGGF
-195 KDLLSALIFI
+195 KDLLSALTFI
-205 HNPPTETSME
+205 HNPPTETSLE
-215 ILSAGKHPA
+215 LLSSGQHPA

-256 STSKQENS
+256 SASRQEN
-264 LLASLGFELT
+264 LLLGSLGFELT

-311 LATLQASHNGL
+311 LATLQASDNSL

-342 KWFTG
+342 QWFTD

-370 LQNGKTQV
+370 LQSGKTQV

-390 IFNSVGL
+390 IFKSVGL

-499 DELEAQAAEDLFKEI
+499 DELEAQAAEELFKEI
-514 SKEVPKVKTG
+514 SSEVPKVKTG

-591 ADLDSHC
+591 ADTDSHC
-598 LLLFKEPL
+598 LLLFREPL
-606 SDLAKERIS
+606 SELAKERIS
-615 TMETT
+615 TMENT

-676 EVQAKSLISRW
+676 ELQARSLINRW
-687 VGARLDYSDS
+687 IGARLDYSDS

>member
-1 MPEGKEKNH
+1 
-10 PIQNIRGVGP
+10 
-20 KIADTLSNLGIYQVE
+20 
-35 DAVFHLPYKYED
+35 
-47 RTNLTPIGD
+47 
-56 APYETPLL
+56 
-64 VEGEIVKSTVV
+64 
-75 FRGKRMLI
+75 MLI
-83 TEIFDGTGRLTMRMF
+83 TEIYDGTGRLTMRMF
-98 HFALAQH
+98 HFAFAQH
-105 KNLKEGH
+105 KNLKEGCK
-112 RIRCFG
+112 IRCFG

-138 QDEEIEIEDH
+138 EGDEIEIEDH

-156 SNLQQGRLRK
+156 SNLQQGRIRK
-166 LIQGSIVY
+166 MIQESILY
-174 CQKNNLLKENWENEN
+174 CQKNSLLKENWET
-189 EDEDGF
+189 EDEGSF
-195 KDLLSALIFI
+195 KDLLSALTFI
-205 HNPPTETSME
+205 HNPPTETSLE
-215 ILSAGKHPA
+215 LLSLGQHPA

-256 STSKQENS
+256 LASTHEDIFID
-264 LLASLGFELT
+264 SLGFVLT
-274 NAQTRVWDEIKQDF
+274 NAQTRVWNEIKQDF
-288 EKETP
+288 NKETP

-311 LATLQASHNGL
+311 LATLQASHNDL

-337 YENMT
+337 YENLT
-342 KWFTG
+342 KWFVV

-358 TKAKDRKRILSD
+358 TKAKDRKRILED
-370 LQNGKTQV
+370 LQTGKTQV
-378 LLGTHALFQKDV
+378 LIGTHALFQKDV
-390 IFNSVGL
+390 VFKSVGL

-419 DKEKSPHQL
+419 DEEKSPHQL

-437 TLSMTVYGALDTSII
+437 TLSMTVYGALDTSLI

-467 PNSMRS
+467 PNSMRN
-473 KVIKRIEEVCLEGQR
+473 KVIKRVEEVCLEGQR

-499 DELEAQAAEDLFKEI
+499 DELEAQAAEELYKEI
-514 SKEVPKVKTG
+514 SHQIPKIKVG
-524 LVHGRLKKEEKDKVI
+524 LVHGRLKKEEKDKII
-539 NRFRKGDIQLL
+539 NKFRKGEIQLL

-556 EVGVDVPEATLMI
+556 EVGMDVPEATLMI

-591 ADLDSHC
+591 ADTDSHC
-598 LLLFKEPL
+598 LLLFREPL
-606 SDLAKERIS
+606 ADLAKERIS
-615 TMETT
+615 TMENT

-676 EVQAKSLISRW
+676 ELQARSLIHRW
-687 VGARLDYSDS
+687 IGARLDYSDS